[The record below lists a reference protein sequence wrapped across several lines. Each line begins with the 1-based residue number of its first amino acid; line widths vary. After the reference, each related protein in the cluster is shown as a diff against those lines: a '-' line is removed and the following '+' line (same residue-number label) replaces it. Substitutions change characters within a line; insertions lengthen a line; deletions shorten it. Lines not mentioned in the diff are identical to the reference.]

1 MAVIITTK
9 IINQSRLKQ
18 HKKELNQ
25 LAVGFIRKYVYK
37 SGYIWY
43 IKTALKNLQNPVEL
57 NRPVCIWDCTSGL
70 CCWTLWHD
78 PLCPV
83 LSCRYPGPVCRVG
96 GWDELLW
103 HEDQP
108 QQRHLPPL
116 PATQQSTGHWV
127 RQVWAENTEIHAYTH
142 QISQSHSHKHSLSSY
157 WVIVYIPKQK
167 QTHPICSRLK
177 YYASAATAKMPLT
190 AARREWKQSNCVW
203 NKESERLGFRRNWS
217 SGPHFCTSSRVL
229 PPTLSGRNGRSW
241 DV

>member
-1 MAVIITTK
+1 MIIVRKTRK
-9 IINQSRLKQ
+9 HFQQQKPLKKL
-18 HKKELNQ
+18 HNTRE
-25 LAVGFIRKYVYK
+25 G
-37 SGYIWY
+37 
-43 IKTALKNLQNPVEL
+43 
-57 NRPVCIWDCTSGL
+57 
-70 CCWTLWHD
+70 CWTQWHD
-78 PLCPV
+78 PPCPV

-116 PATQQSTGHWV
+116 PATQQSTGHRV
-127 RQVWAENTEIHAYTH
+127 RQVWAESTEIRIYTQ

-177 YYASAATAKMPLT
+177 YYTKTATDKMPLT
-190 AARREWKQSNCVW
+190 ATRREWKQNNCVW
-203 NKESERLGFRRNWS
+203 NKGNERLGFRRKWS
-217 SGPHFCTSSRVL
+217 SGPHLGSSSSRVL
-229 PPTLSGRNGRSW
+229 PPTLSGSHGRSC

>member
-1 MAVIITTK
+1 MFINPNISGHSYINKEKYK
-9 IINQSRLKQ
+9 IWRKKKKPDLKICKIQ
-18 HKKELNQ
+18 LNW
-25 LAVGFIRKYVYK
+25 I
-37 SGYIWY
+37 
-43 IKTALKNLQNPVEL
+43 AL
-57 NRPVCIWDCTSGL
+57 RVCVWDCTSGL
-70 CCWTLWHD
+70 CCWTRWHD

-127 RQVWAENTEIHAYTH
+127 RQVRAENAETHTYTH

-157 WVIVYIPKQK
+157 RVIVYIPKQK
-167 QTHPICSRLK
+167 QTRPICSRLK
-177 YYASAATAKMPLT
+177 YYANAAAAKMPLT

-203 NKESERLGFRRNWS
+203 NKDNERLGFRRNWS

-229 PPTLSGRNGRSW
+229 PPTLSGRSC